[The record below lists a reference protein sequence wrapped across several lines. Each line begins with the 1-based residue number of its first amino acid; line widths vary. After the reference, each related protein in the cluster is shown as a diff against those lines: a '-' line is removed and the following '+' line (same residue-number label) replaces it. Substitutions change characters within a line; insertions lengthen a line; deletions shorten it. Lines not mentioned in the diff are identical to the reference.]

1 MSRSP
6 AHFVRVAVLLSG
18 AAATVTAQT
27 PPPGPAPAVSGSRMI
42 TPNFTNVPIEQLAE
56 AVGEATNT
64 TFIVDPRVRAQ
75 VSLVNPRAMTANELY
90 YAFLSIL
97 QVYNFAALRSGNVV
111 KIVPDVN
118 ARQMPGNDLPSTL
131 GGGSDEM

>member
-1 MSRSP
+1 MNRSP
-6 AHFVRVAVLLSG
+6 ARYVRIAVLLAG
-18 AAATVTAQT
+18 FAATVTAQT
-27 PPPGPAPAVSGSRMI
+27 PPPANAPPSASGTRMI

-97 QVYNFAALRSGNVV
+97 QVYNFAALRSGNIV

-118 ARQMPGNDLPSTL
+118 ARQMPGNDLP
-131 GGGSDEM
+131 